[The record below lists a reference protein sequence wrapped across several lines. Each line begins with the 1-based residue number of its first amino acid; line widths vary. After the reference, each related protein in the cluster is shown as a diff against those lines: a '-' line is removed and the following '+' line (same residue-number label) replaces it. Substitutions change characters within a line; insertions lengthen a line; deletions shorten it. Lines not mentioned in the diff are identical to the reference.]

1 MGFRSEAELGPIS
14 NDAVRQDAVDVV
26 LVCSNGLL
34 KFSAPMTDSV
44 PNNLPTTSVDTRSG
58 GRIRRGV
65 GRYFAAQQLLTRLPC
80 PKSTPWQPADLAAS
94 TAWFPSVGFVIA
106 VLTSAVVAL
115 FGGVFGFVG
124 MLLAVVAIAVPPI
137 LTGGFHEDAFADV
150 CDAFGAMNPQ
160 RRREIM
166 RDSLVGSFGAAGLSI
181 LLLAKFAALANQQW
195 KVLIAVILCAHMVAR
210 WSSVVMIKIA
220 PYVEDADSLAKP
232 YAGTVTPFRLVAA
245 TIVPTVPFTMLI
257 FGLWRGAAILAG
269 VVLLCALGERFFR
282 RWVGGIT
289 GDCLGAINQL
299 VEVLVY
305 VVAAQPA
312 VTTFLNNRIGSL

>member
-1 MGFRSEAELGPIS
+1 MTDSIS
-14 NDAVRQDAVDVV
+14 ND
-26 LVCSNGLL
+26 
-34 KFSAPMTDSV
+34 
-44 PNNLPTTSVDTRSG
+44 LPTANAKNRRG
-58 GRIRRGV
+58 GWFRRGV

-80 PKSTPWQPADLAAS
+80 PKNTPWQSADLAAS
-94 TAWFPSVGFVIA
+94 TAWFPSVGLVIA
-106 VLTSAVVAL
+106 ALASAVVAL
-115 FGGVFGFVG
+115 FGGVFGFAG
-124 MLLAVVAIAVPPI
+124 MLLAIVAIAVPPI

-181 LLLAKFAALANQQW
+181 LLLAKFAALASQQW
-195 KVLIAVILCAHMVAR
+195 KVLIAIIICAHTIAR
-210 WSSVVMIKIA
+210 WSSVVMIRIA
-220 PYVEDADSLAKP
+220 PYVQDVESLAKP

-245 TIVPTVPFTMLI
+245 TLVPTVPFTLLV
-257 FGLWRGAAILAG
+257 FGLLRGCGILGG

-282 RWVGGIT
+282 RWVEGIT

-299 VEVLVY
+299 VELLVY

-312 VTTFLNNRIGSL
+312 VTEFLNQRIGSL